1 MRFKVYIKIIII
13 NYFLYILKKK
23 SFFFSLINKSLT
35 AGDHSGHTKSC
46 NEFNDSEIN
55 SFPLGFINDI
65 EPNDNFQLDDGDMD
79 DYSNS
84 PSFEVIEEIKV
95 NHGMFVS
102 TRQVA
107 ETFFHQIVPSET
119 VKVHLN
125 PAMMKNL
132 SVDHRKSDVQIRSPE
147 NNIRSSSFFRKF
159 KYVASALLSMFAL
172 VLVHLYVGGYLEEED
187 GFTAT
192 AGKVKEKGCCPNNVK
207 NKKRSERKKQD
218 SLVINT
224 QGGGNYS
231 FSAFSRS
238 VRIFLTISL
247 ALCTMWANHIIPT
260 A

>member
-1 MRFKVYIKIIII
+1 
-13 NYFLYILKKK
+13 
-23 SFFFSLINKSLT
+23 
-35 AGDHSGHTKSC
+35 
-46 NEFNDSEIN
+46 
-55 SFPLGFINDI
+55 
-65 EPNDNFQLDDGDMD
+65 MD

-132 SVDHRKSDVQIRSPE
+132 SIDHQKSDVQIRSTSE

-159 KYVASALLSMFAL
+159 KYVASALLSMVAL
-172 VLVHLYVGGYLEEED
+172 VLVHLYVGGYLEEEED
-187 GFTAT
+187 GFTAST
-192 AGKVKEKGCCPNNVK
+192 AGKVKGKGCCPNNMK
-207 NKKRSERKKQD
+207 NKRRSERKKQD

-231 FSAFSRS
+231 LSTAFSRS
-238 VRIFLTISL
+238 VGIFLTLSL

>member
-1 MRFKVYIKIIII
+1 
-13 NYFLYILKKK
+13 
-23 SFFFSLINKSLT
+23 
-35 AGDHSGHTKSC
+35 
-46 NEFNDSEIN
+46 
-55 SFPLGFINDI
+55 
-65 EPNDNFQLDDGDMD
+65 MD

-132 SVDHRKSDVQIRSPE
+132 SIDHQKSDVQIRSTSE

-159 KYVASALLSMFAL
+159 KYVASALLSMVAL
-172 VLVHLYVGGYLEEED
+172 VLVHLYVGGYLEEEED

-192 AGKVKEKGCCPNNVK
+192 AGKVKGKGCCPNNLK
-207 NKKRSERKKQD
+207 NKRRSERKKQD

-224 QGGGNYS
+224 EGGGSYS
-231 FSAFSRS
+231 FSTAFSRS
-238 VRIFLTISL
+238 VGIFLTISL